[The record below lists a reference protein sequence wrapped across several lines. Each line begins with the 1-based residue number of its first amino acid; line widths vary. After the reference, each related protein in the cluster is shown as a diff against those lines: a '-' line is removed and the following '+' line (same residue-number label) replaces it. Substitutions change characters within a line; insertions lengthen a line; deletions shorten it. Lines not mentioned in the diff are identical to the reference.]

1 MSKLAFPVGK
11 GLGKDKM
18 RKVFHMKDHEFV
30 YNFSDIIKQERVEY
44 QVEKIP
50 NFFFENNATDSN
62 KGGNILD
69 QLGIDLEEEA
79 SGSGN

>member
-30 YNFSDIIKQERVEY
+30 YNFSDIIKQETVEY

-50 NFFFENNATDSN
+50 NSFFEDKASN
-62 KGGNILD
+62 CNTTNIPAL
-69 QLGIDLEEEA
+69 
-79 SGSGN
+79 SF